1 MGSSSAWSGVDS
13 TVVCNAF
20 RDVWNDMKEED
31 EVTVEYLASKSAYL
45 GIPPALVF

>member
-1 MGSSSAWSGVDS
+1 MGSSSAWSGVDF

-31 EVTVEYLASKSAYL
+31 EVTVEYLAYL
-45 GIPPALVF
+45 GIPPALVY